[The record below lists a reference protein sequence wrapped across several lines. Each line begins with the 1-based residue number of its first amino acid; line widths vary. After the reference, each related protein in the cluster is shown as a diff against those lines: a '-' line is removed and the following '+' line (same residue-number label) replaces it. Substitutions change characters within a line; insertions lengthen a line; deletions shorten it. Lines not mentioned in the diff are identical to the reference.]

1 MLHVCPM
8 HKHEVSVNHVT
19 LLCNCVTPT
28 TLKRSPLR
36 NDDKPIQKPQTMKRI
51 QYLMLVLG
59 ATLFLAAC
67 STKTETPTPAA
78 TSEPAATPAAKEKV
92 KIDVDGNKVG
102 VEYEKQK

>member
-1 MLHVCPM
+1 
-8 HKHEVSVNHVT
+8 
-19 LLCNCVTPT
+19 
-28 TLKRSPLR
+28 
-36 NDDKPIQKPQTMKRI
+36 
-51 QYLMLVLG
+51 MLVLG

-67 STKTETPTPAA
+67 STKTETQTPAA